1 MRQQFQNIFRIPE
14 LRRRLLY
21 TMGLLVVV
29 RVGAHIPIPGIDG
42 DVLGEA
48 MRNISNTLFGLYDLF
63 AGGAFKRATLFA
75 LGIMPY
81 ISASII
87 IQLLGAVIPYF
98 QKLQK
103 EGEEGRKKITQLTR
117 YGTVLISALQAF
129 GISQFL
135 MSPQMSARV
144 GNQTLPVVPH
154 PGIGFVLMTMLTLT
168 TGTILMMWL
177 GERITERGI
186 GNGISLIIMIGILA
200 RLPNVVLGEI
210 VLIKEG
216 VRGVFTEVLLLGL
229 MFVIVGFVVLLT
241 QGQRKIPVQY
251 AKRVIG
257 RKVYGGQA
265 THIPLRVNTAGV
277 MPIIFAQAIMFI
289 PSTIATFFPGSDLI
303 QGMMQFFSIHSPI
316 YWVIYGLVIVF
327 FTYFYTAIAFN
338 PIEVADN
345 MKKYGGFI
353 PGIRP
358 GKKTSEFIDNILT
371 RVTLP
376 GSIFLAF
383 IAVFPYILMKVM
395 NVNYDLASFF
405 GGTSLLIIV
414 GVALDTLQQIE
425 SHLLMRHYDGFL
437 KSGKMKSRRR

>member
-1 MRQQFQNIFRIPE
+1 MKQQFQSIFKIPE
-14 LRRRLLY
+14 LRRRIGY
-21 TMGLLVVV
+21 TLAILFVIRIGSHV
-29 RVGAHIPIPGIDG
+29 PIPGIDTEVMG
-42 DVLGEA
+42 AA
-48 MRNISNTLFGLYDLF
+48 MRNFSNTLFGLYDMF
-63 AGGAFKRATLFA
+63 AGGAFSRATLFA

-117 YGTVLISALQAF
+117 YGTVLIACLQAF
-129 GISQFL
+129 GIAQFL
-135 MSPQMSARV
+135 MSPQMSARI
-144 GNQTLPVVPH
+144 GSQILPAVPH
-154 PGIGFVLMTMLTLT
+154 PGVGFTLITMLTLT
-168 TGTILMMWL
+168 TGTILIMWL

-186 GNGISLIIMIGILA
+186 GNGISLIIMIGIIA
-200 RLPNVVLGEI
+200 RLPNVFVSEI
-210 VLIKEG
+210 ALIKED
-216 VRGVFTEVLLLGL
+216 VRGIFTEVMLTGL
-229 MFVIVGFVVLLT
+229 MLATVGFVVLLT
-241 QGQRKIPVQY
+241 EGQRKIPVQY
-251 AKRVIG
+251 AKRVVG

-277 MPIIFAQAIMFI
+277 MPIIFAQSLMFI
-289 PSTIATFFPGSDLI
+289 PSTIATFFPQSEAI
-303 QGMMQFFSIHSPI
+303 QGMMRFFSVQSPV
-316 YWVIYGLVIVF
+316 YWLIYGILIVF

-345 MKKYGGFI
+345 MKKYGGFV

-371 RVTLP
+371 KVTLP

-383 IAVFPYILMKVM
+383 IAIFPYILMKV
-395 NVNYDLASFF
+395 VGIDYDLASFF

-437 KSGKMKSRRR
+437 KSGKLRGRH